1 MPHIAITM
9 YPGRDH
15 DTKAALAEKMRTAI
29 AGELGISEAVVSV
42 SIQDIEKENWDK
54 EMEKIP
60 DEAMFI
66 RV

>member
-9 YPGRDH
+9 YPGRDR

-29 AGELGISEAVVSV
+29 AEELGISESVVSV
-42 SIQDIEKENWDK
+42 SIQDIPKENWDK

-60 DEAMFI
+60 DESMFI

>member
-1 MPHIAITM
+1 
-9 YPGRDH
+9 
-15 DTKAALAEKMRTAI
+15 MRTAI
-29 AGELGISEAVVSV
+29 AGEMGISESVVSV

-66 RV
+66 RI